1 MPNYY
6 LLLAG
11 LFNLCAAL
19 LHIAVIVGGPR
30 WYRMFG
36 AGEAMARMAE
46 QKRLAPTIITL
57 GIALV
62 LLIWGAYAWSAAGLL
77 ISLPFTKVVL
87 TVVTAV
93 YLLRGI
99 GGFIAPWL
107 SKSELIQQNSLK
119 FWLWSSLIC
128 LAIGLCHLKGLSDQ
142 WTFLH

>member
-11 LFNLCAAL
+11 LFNICAAL

-93 YLLRGI
+93 YLIRGV
-99 GGFIAPWL
+99 GGLIAPWL

-142 WTFLH
+142 WTFLR